1 MLKKLFITL
10 LLLAP
15 FALFAAEE
23 KIESPNIVLIF
34 IDDLGYGDIASFGGS
49 IPTPNL
55 DKLAKEGRRF
65 TDFASSC
72 PYCSPSRA
80 AILTG
85 ALHARIGIHNVL
97 MANSPI
103 GLNPNEE
110 TIAEVVKKKGYVAA
124 AFGKWHVGDRKKWLP
139 LNQGFDEYYGIPYSN
154 DIGPDRS
161 IPLYHGG
168 LFIEGDK
175 QVDVLDNAEKND
187 SLTARYTERAIHFI
201 EKNKDKPF
209 FLYLA
214 HNAVHTPLGVGEKFK
229 DKTKYGKFGDDVFEM
244 DWSVGEIVKTLDRL
258 NLRKKTLV
266 IFTSDN
272 GPALAGRKD
281 GGYDTTL
288 REGKGT
294 VFEGGVREPTI
305 FSQPGTIPEGTSTNQ
320 FASTIDILPT
330 VAAII
335 GAPLSGNKIDGKDIR
350 DLIYGKENAVS
361 QHETYPIYMRGKL
374 LAIRDTRWKL
384 IFPHKY
390 NTSVPTGEVSPEGYP
405 FHKQA
410 TQELALYDLQND
422 VGETKDVKAE
432 HPEIVQK
439 LQAAAESYLQRL
451 GDGKQFGPE
460 VRLPGKHVEEK

>member
-1 MLKKLFITL
+1 MLKKLFATL
-10 LLLAP
+10 FLFAP
-15 FALFAAEE
+15 CALFAADT
-23 KIESPNIVLIF
+23 KIETPNIVLIF
-34 IDDLGYGDIASFGGS
+34 IDDLGYGDVAPFGGS

-85 ALHARIGIHNVL
+85 ALHARVGIHNVL
-97 MANSPI
+97 MADSPI

-110 TIAEVVKKKGYVAA
+110 TIAEVVKKKGYATA
-124 AFGKWHVGDRKKWLP
+124 IFGKWHVGDRKEWLP

-161 IPLYHGG
+161 IPLYRGG
-168 LFIEGDK
+168 LFIDGNK
-175 QVDVLDNAEKND
+175 QVDILDNAEKND
-187 SLTARYTERAIHFI
+187 SLTARYTERAVKFI
-201 EKNKDKPF
+201 EKNKDQPF

-229 DKTKYGKFGDDVFEM
+229 GKTQYGKFGDDVFET

-258 NLRKKTLV
+258 DLRRKTLV

-305 FSQPGTIPEGTSTNQ
+305 FSQPGTIPEGTSTDQ
-320 FASTIDILPT
+320 FAATIDILPT
-330 VAAII
+330 VAAMI

-350 DLIYGKENAVS
+350 PLLYGKENAVS
-361 QHETYPIYMRGKL
+361 PHETYPIYLSGKL
-374 LAIRDTRWKL
+374 LAVRDTRWKL
-384 IFPHKY
+384 IFPHEY
-390 NTSVPTGEVSPEGYP
+390 YTSVPTGKADAEGYP
-405 FHKQA
+405 EHKRIK
-410 TQELALYDLQND
+410 QELALYDLQND
-422 VGETKDVKAE
+422 VSEMNDVKAE
-432 HPEIVQK
+432 HPEIVERLQK
-439 LQAAAESYLQRL
+439 AAHEWLEEL
-451 GDGKQFGPE
+451 GDKDNAGKGTRPA
-460 VRLPGKHVEEK
+460 GKVED

>member
-1 MLKKLFITL
+1 MILRKIFVLFFVL
-10 LLLAP
+10 FSVP
-15 FALFAAEE
+15 LFAAEE
-23 KIESPNIVLIF
+23 TPNIVLIF
-34 IDDLGYGDIASFGGS
+34 IDDLGYGDIAPFGGL

-55 DKLAKEGRRF
+55 DKLAQEGRRF

-80 AILTG
+80 ALLTG
-85 ALHARIGIHNVL
+85 TLHARVGIHNVL

-110 TIAEVVKKKGYVAA
+110 TIAEVVKKKGYATA
-124 AFGKWHVGDRKKWLP
+124 IFGKWHVGDRKEWLP

-161 IPLYHGG
+161 IPLYRGG
-168 LFIEGDK
+168 LITEGDK
-175 QVDVLDNAEKND
+175 TVEILDNAEKND
-187 SLTARYTERAIHFI
+187 SLTQRYTERAVKFI

-214 HNAVHTPLGVGEKFK
+214 HNAVHTPLGVGDKFK
-229 DKTKYGKFGDDVFEM
+229 GKTKYGKFGDDVLEM
-244 DWSVGEIVKTLDRL
+244 DWSVGEVIETLNRL
-258 NLRKKTLV
+258 NLRRNTLV

-305 FSQPGTIPEGTSTNQ
+305 FSQPGKIPEGTSTNL

-330 VAAII
+330 IAAII
-335 GAPLSGNKIDGKDIR
+335 DAPLSGNKIDGKDIR
-350 DLIYGKENAVS
+350 PLIYGNENAVS
-361 QHETYPIYMRGKL
+361 RHETYPIYMGGQL

-384 IFPHKY
+384 IFPHEY
-390 NTSVPTGEVSPEGYP
+390 RTSQPTGEISPEGYP
-405 FHKQA
+405 IHKRLK
-410 TQELALYDLQND
+410 QELALYDLQND

-432 HPEIVQK
+432 HPEIAK
-439 LQAAAESYLQRL
+439 RLQNAADNWLKQL
-451 GDGKQFGPE
+451 GDGKQFGLE
-460 VRLPGKHVEEK
+460 VRPSAGSVEKKN